1 MPITFVLDEWD
12 AVPAVCDPCSNEEG
26 FTLASDEYI
35 LLLVDGHARLGE
47 DGNGAV
53 IACFADTHEGMW
65 EVLEGVGLC
74 GSGQELREGELADM

>member
-12 AVPAVCDPCSNEEG
+12 AVAAVSVSCSNEEG
-26 FTLASDEYI
+26 VTLASDEDV
-35 LLLVDGHARLGE
+35 LVFVDGYARLGE

-65 EVLEGVGLC
+65 EVVEGVGLC
-74 GSGQELREGELADM
+74 GRG